1 MWGASPTQ
9 FTQVNQLGPEF
20 PRSCSKRVPW
30 GSGER
35 RPPPGWDETTPKV
48 ATAPGDSAQARP
60 ELDLLPPGLPP
71 RRRLDHPLHRVP
83 PDYRP
88 RGGGHG
94 RGWETSRGSAG
105 ALTRDGTGRARRP
118 SLRHC
123 PGHGR
128 GAGQGRTPHAVPCR
142 AVPRRAVPQPRTCRQ
157 QQHRQPG
164 RGAQRP
170 HPANSS
176 RRPRC
181 HVRSSPR
188 RGPPSPPPSG
198 GGAEA
203 RAPPALFD
211 PRAAPSP
218 ALAVSLLLPQ
228 NGGRRRWRAGTAAV
242 ALRLPA
248 AGQPG
253 LRLVLAA
260 AGAQPGAPRHR
271 PRQPHPPQVRLQPA
285 GPPQP
290 LPGGGTA
297 APHRER
303 PPRAGQRLAPVRRG
317 LPGT

>member
-1 MWGASPTQ
+1 M
-9 FTQVNQLGPEF
+9 NQLGPEF

-142 AVPRRAVPQPRTCRQ
+142 PTPCRPSAPYLPPAAAPTARSRRA
-157 QQHRQPG
+157 
-164 RGAQRP
+164 
-170 HPANSS
+170 
-176 RRPRC
+176 
-181 HVRSSPR
+181 
-188 RGPPSPPPSG
+188 
-198 GGAEA
+198 
-203 RAPPALFD
+203 
-211 PRAAPSP
+211 AAPSRQQLAAPALSRAQLTPPGP
-218 ALAVSLLLPQ
+218 ALAP
-228 NGGRRRWRAGTAAV
+228 
-242 ALRLPA
+242 ALRGRGRGSRA
-248 AGQPG
+248 A
-253 LRLVLAA
+253 
-260 AGAQPGAPRHR
+260 R
-271 PRQPHPPQVRLQPA
+271 PF
-285 GPPQP
+285 
-290 LPGGGTA
+290 
-297 APHRER
+297 
-303 PPRAGQRLAPVRRG
+303 
-317 LPGT
+317 